1 MKNGG
6 EKLKMY
12 FSVLSLSKYR
22 TLKFE
27 SLSSVMSFVTFL
39 WRPMVELVYVSFDI
53 RKVLVGVKVI
63 RT

>member
-1 MKNGG
+1 
-6 EKLKMY
+6 MY